1 MRERLS
7 NANPAVLRG
16 FRAGAALTALEGAL
30 AAGYYSFSLFGTD
43 TGYPDNIASRICY
56 VLSSYT
62 PVLYLIATWLLTVAP
77 DIQLRRRP
85 AMAGR
90 LARWAA
96 AMHLLLIVLF
106 QNADLIIIGIQSLL
120 YAASSVLLALVVR
133 GLILHVPDP
142 RLGGWLLWLAVG
154 CAAVG
159 APAAAVYLYGC
170 QSVLVTRTIVAAGLT
185 ANVSWV
191 VLLCL
196 CYREFT
202 RAEAISLRHCRPD
215 E

>member
-1 MRERLS
+1 MKIHSVLFACAVFLCNTGCSRAQDKPDGLKDYFRSCFPVGVAVAPSSVSGPQRELILQHFNS
-7 NANPAVLRG
+7 
-16 FRAGAALTALEGAL
+16 LTAENVMKPSPIHPEETV
-30 AAGYYSFSLFGTD
+30 YS
-43 TGYPDNIASRICY
+43 
-56 VLSSYT
+56 
-62 PVLYLIATWLLTVAP
+62 
-77 DIQLRRRP
+77 
-85 AMAGR
+85 
-90 LARWAA
+90 
-96 AMHLLLIVLF
+96 F

-120 YAASSVLLALVVR
+120 YVASSVLLALVVR

-154 CAAVG
+154 CAAAG

-170 QSVLVTRTIVAAGLT
+170 QSVLVMRMVVAAGLT